1 MMIIG
6 VDNTFHLGSETI
18 ALLKRVADKNQ
29 IAYIHLKVL
38 ESKVYKSMMLKQNID
53 VIQKNEKFK
62 LCIIEF
68 TKKTLKSLK
77 AIQFDS
83 IVFFDEKI
91 GDRKCYNHHT
101 YFMKNKLQKICEI
114 KNFII
119 PDTIRGQLN
128 KDISYGWSKQ
138 AIFHLQVVKK
148 K

>member
-68 TKKTLKSLK
+68 TKKTLKKS
-77 AIQFDS
+77 
-83 IVFFDEKI
+83 
-91 GDRKCYNHHT
+91 
-101 YFMKNKLQKICEI
+101 
-114 KNFII
+114 
-119 PDTIRGQLN
+119 
-128 KDISYGWSKQ
+128 
-138 AIFHLQVVKK
+138 
-148 K
+148 